1 MCLTWVDRAGG
12 CWRLSRPVGDRSAP
26 YTAAPLLLPLA
37 VKNHFPLHPSAV
49 LALAFLA
56 TIVLGT
62 LLLMLPWATA
72 SGQSA
77 PWLTALFTAT
87 SAVCVTGLVVVDTGT
102 YWSPL
107 GQGLVM
113 ALFQLGGFGMMT
125 SATLMGLLMG
135 GHMKLRTRLLLQSET
150 HAVSLGDVRSVARMV
165 LVVTVVVALW
175 LAVRFAH
182 TMGLG
187 WMEALWQGFFHSV
200 SAYNNAGFSTW
211 PDSVMRHVTDGWVL
225 APLMLA
231 IVVGGLGFPVM
242 TELWA
247 NRGKRHTR
255 WSIHTTLT
263 VWGSLALVLL
273 GTLALWLIERDNP
286 KTLGPLGFFDQWLAA
301 LFTSVSARTAGFNAV
316 DIGALELESLVLH
329 CVLMFIGGGSAG
341 TAGGVKVTTV
351 FLLLLIVWS
360 EIRGRADVELRGRR
374 IGTQVQRQALSVLVL
389 SGMAVSLG
397 LMLIIPLA
405 DQLPLDK
412 LMFEV
417 VSAFAT
423 VGLST
428 GITADLPPGAQ
439 GVLIVLM
446 YAGRVGVVTLALALA
461 INQTP
466 RAYRYPE
473 EKPIVG

>member
-1 MCLTWVDRAGG
+1 MKNQ
-12 CWRLSRPVGDRSAP
+12 
-26 YTAAPLLLPLA
+26 LPA
-37 VKNHFPLHPSAV
+37 HPSVV

-56 TIVLGT
+56 TILLGT
-62 LLLMLPWATA
+62 GLLMLPLATA
-72 SGQSA
+72 SGESA

-87 SAVCVTGLVVVDTGT
+87 SAVCVTGLAVVDTGT

-125 SATLMGLLMG
+125 SATLMGLLIG
-135 GHMKLRTRLLLQSET
+135 GHMKLRTRMLLQSET
-150 HAVSLGDVRSVARMV
+150 HALSLGDVRSVARMV
-165 LVVTVVVALW
+165 LVVTVLVESVVALW
-175 LAVRFAH
+175 LAVRFSM
-182 TMGLG
+182 TMGLSWG
-187 WMEALWQGFFHSV
+187 EALWQGAFHSV

-211 PDSVMRHVTDGWVL
+211 PDNVMSHVTDGWVL
-225 APLMLA
+225 WPLMLA
-231 IVVGGLGFPVM
+231 IVVGGLGFPVI

-247 NRGKRHTR
+247 NRRKHHAH

-263 VWGSLALVLL
+263 VWGSAALVVG
-273 GTLALWLIERDNP
+273 GTVALWLVEQDNP
-286 KTLGPLGFFDQWLAA
+286 KTLGALGFVDQWQAA
-301 LFTSVSARTAGFNAV
+301 LFTSVSARTAGFNVV

-329 CVLMFIGGGSAG
+329 YVLMFIGGGSAG

-351 FLLLLIVWS
+351 FLLLLVVWS
-360 EIRGRADVELRGRR
+360 EIRGLADVELRSRR
-374 IGTQVQRQALSVLVL
+374 IGTQVQRQALSILVL
-389 SGMAVSLG
+389 SGAAVSLG
-397 LMLIIPLA
+397 LLVIIPMA
-405 DQLPLDK
+405 DELPLEK

-428 GITADLPPGAQ
+428 GITADLPPNAQ
-439 GVLIVLM
+439 LVIISLM

-461 INQTP
+461 MKQMP
-466 RAYRYPE
+466 RAFRYPE

>member
-1 MCLTWVDRAGG
+1 
-12 CWRLSRPVGDRSAP
+12 
-26 YTAAPLLLPLA
+26 
-37 VKNHFPLHPSAV
+37 

-56 TIVLGT
+56 TILLGT
-62 LLLMLPWATA
+62 LLLMLPGATA
-72 SGQSA
+72 SGQGA

-125 SATLMGLLMG
+125 SATLMALLMG

-165 LVVTVVVALW
+165 LVVTVAVEVLVAVW
-175 LAVRFAH
+175 LAVRFSQ

-187 WMEALWQGFFHSV
+187 WAEALWQGAFHSV

-211 PDSVMRHVTDGWVL
+211 PDNVMRHATDGWVL
-225 APLMLA
+225 GPLMLA
-231 IVVGGLGFPVM
+231 IVVGGLGFPVI

-263 VWGSLALVLL
+263 VWGSVALVVL
-273 GTLALWLIERDNP
+273 GTLVLWLIEHNNP

-316 DIGALELESLVLH
+316 DVGALHVGSLVLH
-329 CVLMFIGGGSAG
+329 CVWMFIGGGSAG

-374 IGTQVQRQALSVLVL
+374 IGTQVQRQALSILVL

-397 LMLIIPLA
+397 LLLIIPLA
-405 DQLPLDK
+405 DHLPLEK

-428 GITADLPPGAQ
+428 GITPELPPGAQ
-439 GVLIVLM
+439 GVLIALM
-446 YAGRVGVVTLALALA
+446 YVGRVGVVTLALALVV
-461 INQTP
+461 NQAP

>member
-1 MCLTWVDRAGG
+1 M
-12 CWRLSRPVGDRSAP
+12 
-26 YTAAPLLLPLA
+26 
-37 VKNHFPLHPSAV
+37 KNHLPTHPATV

-56 TIVLGT
+56 TIALGT
-62 LLLMLPWATA
+62 ALLMLPWASA
-72 SGQSA
+72 SGERA

-87 SAVCVTGLVVVDTGT
+87 SAVCVTGRVGVATGT

-125 SATLMGLLMG
+125 SATLMGLLIG

-150 HAVSLGDVRSVARMV
+150 HALSLGDVRSVARMV
-165 LVVTVVVALW
+165 LAVTVVVEVAVALW
-175 LAVRFAH
+175 LAARLVIK
-182 TMGLG
+182 TDMD
-187 WMEALWQGFFHSV
+187 WSQALWHGAFHSV
-200 SAYNNAGFSTW
+200 SAFNNAGFSTW
-211 PDSVMRHVTDGWVL
+211 SDSVMGHVTDGWVL

-231 IVVGGLGFPVM
+231 IGGGGRGFPVI

-247 NRGKRHTR
+247 NRRNRRAR
-255 WSIHTTLT
+255 WSVHTTLT
-263 VWGSLALVLL
+263 VWGSAVLVLL
-273 GTLALWLIERDNP
+273 GTLGLWLVEHNNP
-286 KTLGPLGFFDQWLAA
+286 KTLGALGFLDQWQAA

-329 CVLMFIGGGSAG
+329 YVLMFIGGGSAG
-341 TAGGVKVTTV
+341 TAGGVKVTTA

-374 IGTQVQRQALSVLVL
+374 ISTPVQRQALSILVL
-389 SGMAVSLG
+389 SGAAVSLG
-397 LMLIIPLA
+397 LLFIIPMA
-405 DQLPLDK
+405 DHLPLDK

-428 GITADLPPGAQ
+428 GITADLPPSAQ
-439 GVLIVLM
+439 GVIIALM

-461 INQTP
+461 INQVP
-466 RAYRYPE
+466 RSYRYPE

>member
-1 MCLTWVDRAGG
+1 M
-12 CWRLSRPVGDRSAP
+12 
-26 YTAAPLLLPLA
+26 
-37 VKNHFPLHPSAV
+37 KNHLPTHPSVV
-49 LALAFLA
+49 LALAFLL
-56 TIVLGT
+56 TILLGT
-62 LLLMLPWATA
+62 LLLMLPWASA
-72 SGQSA
+72 SGVGA

-125 SATLMGLLMG
+125 SATLMGLLVG
-135 GHMKLRTRLLLQSET
+135 GNLKLRTRLLLQSET
-150 HAVSLGDVRSVARMV
+150 HALSLGDVRSVARMV
-165 LVVTVVVALW
+165 LVVTVVVEGAVALW
-175 LAVRFAH
+175 LAVRFAQK
-182 TMGLG
+182 MDLG
-187 WMEALWQGFFHSV
+187 WADALWQGAFHAV

-211 PDSVMRHVTDGWVL
+211 PDSVMRHVTDVWVL

-231 IVVGGLGFPVM
+231 IVVGGLGFPVI

-247 NRGKRHTR
+247 NRRKRHAR

-263 VWGSLALVLL
+263 VWGSVMLVLL
-273 GTLALWLIERDNP
+273 GTLALWLGERSNP
-286 KTLGPLGFFDQWLAA
+286 KTLGALAPWEQWLAA
-301 LFTSVSARTAGFNAV
+301 LFTSVSARTAGFNAL
-316 DIGALELESLVLH
+316 DIGSLGLESLVLH
-329 CVLMFIGGGSAG
+329 YVLMFIGGGSAG
-341 TAGGVKVTTV
+341 TAGGVKVTTF

-374 IGTQVQRQALSVLVL
+374 IGTQIQRQALSIFVL
-389 SGMAVSLG
+389 SSAAVSVG
-397 LMLIIPLA
+397 LLAIIPMA
-405 DQLPLDK
+405 DHLPLEK
-412 LMFEV
+412 LLFEV

-428 GITADLPPGAQ
+428 GITAELPPSAQ
-439 GVLIVLM
+439 GVIIALM
-446 YAGRVGVVTLALALA
+446 YVGRVGVVTLALALA
-461 INQTP
+461 INQIP

>member
-1 MCLTWVDRAGG
+1 M
-12 CWRLSRPVGDRSAP
+12 
-26 YTAAPLLLPLA
+26 
-37 VKNHFPLHPSAV
+37 KNHLPSHPAVV

-56 TIVLGT
+56 AIILGT
-62 LLLMLPWATA
+62 ALLMLPWATA
-72 SGQSA
+72 SGESA

-125 SATLMGLLMG
+125 SATLMGLLIG

-150 HAVSLGDVRSVARMV
+150 HALSLGDVRSVARMV
-165 LVVTVVVALW
+165 LVVTVLVEAGVALW
-175 LAVRFAH
+175 LATRFAL
-182 TMGLG
+182 TMDLG
-187 WMEALWQGFFHSV
+187 WREALWHGAFHAV

-225 APLMLA
+225 GPLMLA
-231 IVVGGLGFPVM
+231 IVVGGLGFPVI

-247 NRGKRHTR
+247 SRHKRRAR

-263 VWGSLALVLL
+263 VWGSLALLVL
-273 GTLALWLIERDNP
+273 GTVGLWLAERGNP
-286 KTLGPLGFFDQWLAA
+286 RTIAPLGFADQWLAA

-316 DIGALELESLVLH
+316 DIGALSLESLMLH

-374 IGTQVQRQALSVLVL
+374 IGTQVQRQALSILVL
-389 SGMAVSLG
+389 SAATVSLG
-397 LMLIIPLA
+397 LLVIIPLA
-405 DQLPLDK
+405 DQLPLEK
-412 LMFEV
+412 LLFEV

-428 GITADLPPGAQ
+428 GITPELPPAAQ
-439 GVLIVLM
+439 GVIIALM

-461 INQTP
+461 INQVP
-466 RAYRYPE
+466 RAFRYPE

>member
-1 MCLTWVDRAGG
+1 MEQAGFVGGAEAAGG
-12 CWRLSRPVGDRSAP
+12 ALVPVSAPDIPPRLAVGAPARFSVTDEVGIRRLTPTLGQDEDHVFGELLGLSRAQRDD
-26 YTAAPLLLPLA
+26 
-37 VKNHFPLHPSAV
+37 
-49 LALAFLA
+49 
-56 TIVLGT
+56 LGRI
-62 LLLMLPWATA
+62 TA
-72 SGQSA
+72 SGHSA
-77 PWLTALFTAT
+77 
-87 SAVCVTGLVVVDTGT
+87 
-102 YWSPL
+102 
-107 GQGLVM
+107 
-113 ALFQLGGFGMMT
+113 
-125 SATLMGLLMG
+125 G
-135 GHMKLRTRLLLQSET
+135 GHL
-150 HAVSLGDVRSVARMV
+150 
-165 LVVTVVVALW
+165 ALW
-175 LAVRFAH
+175 LAARFAQ
-182 TMGLG
+182 TMGLS
-187 WMEALWQGFFHSV
+187 WTEALWQGAFHSV

-231 IVVGGLGFPVM
+231 IVVGGLGFPVI

-247 NRGKRHTR
+247 NRRKRHAR

-263 VWGSLALVLL
+263 VWGSATLVVL
-273 GTLALWLIERDNP
+273 GTLALWLVEHNNP
-286 KTLGPLGFFDQWLAA
+286 RTLGTLGFLDQWQAA

-329 CVLMFIGGGSAG
+329 YVLMFIGGGSAG

-374 IGTQVQRQALSVLVL
+374 IGTQVQRQALSILVL
-389 SGMAVSLG
+389 SGAAVSLG
-397 LMLIIPLA
+397 LLVIIPMA
-405 DQLPLDK
+405 EHLPLEK

-428 GITADLPPGAQ
+428 GITAELPPGAQ
-439 GVLIVLM
+439 GVIIALM

-461 INQTP
+461 INQVP

>member
-1 MCLTWVDRAGG
+1 MNNH
-12 CWRLSRPVGDRSAP
+12 
-26 YTAAPLLLPLA
+26 LPT
-37 VKNHFPLHPSAV
+37 HPAAV

-56 TIVLGT
+56 TILLGT
-62 LLLMLPWATA
+62 ALLMLPWASA
-72 SGQSA
+72 SGESA
-77 PWLTALFTAT
+77 PWLTAVFTAT

-125 SATLMGLLMG
+125 SATLMGLLIG
-135 GHMKLRTRLLLQSET
+135 GHMKLRTRMLLQSET
-150 HAVSLGDVRSVARMV
+150 HALSLGDVRSVARMV
-165 LVVTVVVALW
+165 LVVTAVCEATVALW
-175 LAVRFAH
+175 LTVRFA
-182 TMGLG
+182 TKMDLS
-187 WMEALWQGFFHSV
+187 WSQALWHGTFHAV

-211 PDSVMRHVTDGWVL
+211 PDSVIGHLTDGWVL

-231 IVVGGLGFPVM
+231 IVVGGLGFPVI

-247 NRGKRHTR
+247 NRRKRQAR
-255 WSIHTTLT
+255 WSVHTTLT
-263 VWGSLALVLL
+263 VWGSAALVLL
-273 GTLALWLIERDNP
+273 GTFGLWLVEHNNP
-286 KTLGPLGFFDQWLAA
+286 KTLGMLGFFDQWLAA

-329 CVLMFIGGGSAG
+329 YVLMFIGGGSAG

-351 FLLLLIVWS
+351 FLLLLVVWS
-360 EIRGRADVELRGRR
+360 EIRGRADVEFRGRR
-374 IGTQVQRQALSVLVL
+374 ISTPVQRQALSILVL
-389 SGMAVSLG
+389 SGTAVSLG
-397 LMLIIPLA
+397 LLAIIPLA
-405 DQLPLDK
+405 NHLPLDK
-412 LMFEV
+412 LLFEV

-428 GITADLPPGAQ
+428 GITADLPPAAQ
-439 GVLIVLM
+439 GVIIALM

-461 INQTP
+461 INQVP